1 MVFILIKKDLKAFVL
16 ILWGT
21 ITVFLIFY
29 IIISKATS
37 KVDKDYK
44 KLDLELESYNIN
56 YYTVYED
63 DSLMKYKVYKL
74 SIIGEND
81 KFRNKL
87 EESSYWSKNKF
98 YEYEMKRFYERV
110 GEERIELD
118 RENLYYYAN
127 KGIYAIFDLKNE
139 KLYYLKSYIYGTHNN
154 YSNILGVNT
163 ENYIK
168 REIYSVREGIQY
180 DGLDYY
186 VYEFSKENG
195 QDIVKKLDSNSKWS
209 KNRLDDSIL
218 DDFEYNK
225 EVLEIKNGYYHYELV
240 CRTSDENKKHNFTKE
255 EATGWEIGVYDA
267 DKNILYYYWQSI

>member
-1 MVFILIKKDLKAFVL
+1 MVFILIRKDMKGFLL
-16 ILWGT
+16 ILS
-21 ITVFLIFY
+21 IAIIIFLIFY
-29 IIISKATS
+29 IITSKVIF
-37 KVDKDYK
+37 KVDKDYE
-44 KLDLELESYNIN
+44 KLDLELSLYNID

-63 DSLMKYKVYKL
+63 DPLMKYKVYKL
-74 SIIGEND
+74 NMFGEND

-87 EESSYWSKNKF
+87 ERSIYWSKNKF
-98 YEYEMKRFYERV
+98 YEYEMMRFYEKVGKERV
-110 GEERIELD
+110 ELD
-118 RENLYYYAN
+118 REDLYYYDN

-154 YSNILGVNT
+154 YSEILGVKT
-163 ENYIK
+163 KNYTK

-186 VYEFSKENG
+186 VYEFPKEEE
-195 QDIVKKLDSNSKWS
+195 QDIIKNLDDNLKWS

-240 CRTSDENKKHNFTKE
+240 CRTNDENKRKNFTKE

-267 DKNILYYYWQSI
+267 DKNILYYYWQSR

>member
-1 MVFILIKKDLKAFVL
+1 MIYRNLGYSFKY
-16 ILWGT
+16 
-21 ITVFLIFY
+21 FLYEINLTKTE
-29 IIISKATS
+29 ISSINLSFLETTDNNDS
-37 KVDKDYK
+37 NK
-44 KLDLELESYNIN
+44 KL
-56 YYTVYED
+56 T
-63 DSLMKYKVYKL
+63 
-74 SIIGEND
+74 
-81 KFRNKL
+81 F
-87 EESSYWSKNKF
+87 
-98 YEYEMKRFYERV
+98 
-110 GEERIELD
+110 
-118 RENLYYYAN
+118 AQ
-127 KGIYAIFDLKNE
+127 AIFDLKNE

-154 YSNILGVNT
+154 YSNILGVKT

-209 KNRLDDSIL
+209 KSRLDDSIL

-255 EATGWEIGVYDA
+255 EATGWEIGVYDV